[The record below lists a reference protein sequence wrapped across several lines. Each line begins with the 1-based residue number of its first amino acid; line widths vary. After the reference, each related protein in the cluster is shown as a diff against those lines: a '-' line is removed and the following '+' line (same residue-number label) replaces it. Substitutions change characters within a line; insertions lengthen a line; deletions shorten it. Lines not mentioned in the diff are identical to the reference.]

1 MYYCCVSGN
10 ICSIAVGWR
19 TQVRI
24 CCSTSD
30 NWWASRSRNGSIS
43 CKRVS
48 LNLSTFS
55 LHFLLFLLNGF
66 RISIA
71 MSCTCYC
78 LREVRFRW
86 NFLRITS
93 LKHECSS
100 YFECYSNGLAC
111 CKARTNSRTLW
122 MKGVSFLRNCGAAS
136 VGEYNREIEYY
147 QLSW

>member
-10 ICSIAVGWR
+10 ICSITVSWR

-30 NWWASRSRNGSIS
+30 NWWASCSRNGSIS

-86 NFLRITS
+86 NFLLITS
-93 LKHECSS
+93 LKHERSS
-100 YFECYSNGLAC
+100 YFQCYSNELAC

-122 MKGVSFLRNCGAAS
+122 MKGRISFLRNCGAAS
-136 VGEYNREIEYY
+136 VGEYNREI
-147 QLSW
+147 